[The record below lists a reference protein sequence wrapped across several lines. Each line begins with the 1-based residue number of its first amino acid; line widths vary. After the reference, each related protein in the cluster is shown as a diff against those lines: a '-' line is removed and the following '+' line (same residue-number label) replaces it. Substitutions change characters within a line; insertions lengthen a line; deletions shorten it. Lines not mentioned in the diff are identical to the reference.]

1 MQKLEK
7 AKVWKQLSYSVAKEL
22 ASWVAVVFFAVAAAL
37 FINQVIIVNAMV
49 PSGSMEDTIMTDD
62 RIAAFRLSYAFS
74 EPQRF
79 HIVVFPFPDD
89 ESTLFVKRII
99 GMPGETVEIIN
110 GQVFID
116 GSIEPLEDS
125 FVYGIPHGNSGPFTV
140 PEGSYFMLGDNRNN
154 SRDSR
159 YWTNQFV
166 EREQIL
172 GRVILRYFP
181 RFKLYTL
188 ENFGE

>member
-7 AKVWKQLSYSVAKEL
+7 AKVWKRLSYSVAKEL
-22 ASWVAVVFFAVAAAL
+22 VSWVAVVFFAVGAAL

-49 PSGSMEDTIMTDD
+49 PSGSMEDTIMTND
-62 RIAAFRLSYAFS
+62 RIAAFRLSYVFS
-74 EPQRF
+74 DPQRF

-89 ESTLFVKRII
+89 ESILFVKRII
-99 GMPGETVEIIN
+99 GMPGEVVEIID

-116 GSIEPLEDS
+116 GSTEPLEDS
-125 FVYGIPHGNSGPFTV
+125 FVKGVPHGNSGPFEV

-159 YWTNQFV
+159 YWNNRFV
-166 EREQIL
+166 ERDQIL
-172 GRVILRYFP
+172 GRVILKYFP
-181 RFKLYTL
+181 GFRLYTL
-188 ENFGE
+188 ENFSE